1 MASEYGYTTVTIL
14 ENYHGDI
21 NYESQ
26 YSFDDTTVE
35 AQISL
40 AERNVNGI
48 KNTSYSGTI
57 PDDVKSATL
66 LMAKRLMN
74 NLIIEFGYGSEGDEL
89 VEVIDDIVMGLL
101 TDTSRKHDFK
111 LIENVTSRFWD
122 L

>member
-1 MASEYGYTTVTIL
+1 MVSEYGYITVTDL

-21 NYESQ
+21 NYGTQ
-26 YSFDDTTVE
+26 YNFDDTTVD

-66 LMAKRLMN
+66 LMAKRIMS
-74 NLIIEFGYGSEGDEL
+74 NLILEFGYGSPEQEL
-89 VEVIDDIVMGLL
+89 IKVIDDIVLGLL
-101 TDTSRKHDFK
+101 SDTTQKHDFK
-111 LIENVTSRFWD
+111 LIKNVTDRFWT